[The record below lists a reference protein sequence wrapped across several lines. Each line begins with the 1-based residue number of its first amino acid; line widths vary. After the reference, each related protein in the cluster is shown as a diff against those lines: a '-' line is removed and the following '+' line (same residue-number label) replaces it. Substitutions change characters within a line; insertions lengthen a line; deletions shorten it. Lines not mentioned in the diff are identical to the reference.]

1 MNQQEF
7 DDHKSTPNQEVA
19 ILAFLSA
26 KWYFDK
32 TQYKLFM

>member
-7 DDHKSTPNQEVA
+7 DDDKSTPNQEVV

-26 KWYFDK
+26 KWYLDK
-32 TQYKLFM
+32 RQYKLFL